1 MAWLNL
7 SVLPK
12 SSTVHSIAV
21 LSPRSDEKNLYFIN
35 LSVIPVDYLTEI
47 LAENIIFIKVKEIS
61 ESHNL

>member
-1 MAWLNL
+1 MPVDNVSIIIRGL
-7 SVLPK
+7 SAFPY
-12 SSTVHSIAV
+12 I
-21 LSPRSDEKNLYFIN
+21 